1 MKNRKE
7 TIESELIT
15 LRRHEASENFRDSQR
30 ANQAYYAEYGH
41 CISDVEHLSTEDKEA
56 LQQKRLKKLR
66 QEKVEWPSDDEI
78 LAELKL
84 PKPAPEDD

>member
-30 ANQAYYAEYGH
+30 ANQSYYAEYGH
-41 CISDVEHLSTEDKEA
+41 CISDVEHLSTEAKEA
-56 LQQKRLKKLR
+56 FQHKRLKKLR

>member
-1 MKNRKE
+1 V
-7 TIESELIT
+7 
-15 LRRHEASENFRDSQR
+15 
-30 ANQAYYAEYGH
+30 EY
-41 CISDVEHLSTEDKEA
+41 LSTEDKEA

-66 QEKVEWPSDDEI
+66 QEKVEWPSDEEI

>member
-1 MKNRKE
+1 MAEKCLLENG
-7 TIESELIT
+7 LIGPKWSDDVH
-15 LRRHEASENFRDSQR
+15 L
-30 ANQAYYAEYGH
+30 AEYGH
-41 CISDVEHLSTEDKEA
+41 CISDEEHLNTEDKEA